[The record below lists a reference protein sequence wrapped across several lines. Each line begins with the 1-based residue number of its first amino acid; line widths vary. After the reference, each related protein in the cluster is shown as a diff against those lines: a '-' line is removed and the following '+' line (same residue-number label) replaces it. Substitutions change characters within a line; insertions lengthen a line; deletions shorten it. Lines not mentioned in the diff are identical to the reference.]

1 MFNKIILPALA
12 ASLILN
18 CVLGYNLRLTSI
30 DLKNAEA
37 NSQHYYNEL
46 VKEKQYKEMDKI
58 VNFDLSTAIPEGFE
72 VEQPKQKTDKK
83 TAFLRSLPNIYIP
96 QRSAEPYIPY
106 QSPHTTTVYID
117 TPQQRSYPSGPSYD
131 PAIQNAAR
139 SLNNIDVNMTLD
151 SMFQRPYVI
160 YQYPNY

>member
-1 MFNKIILPALA
+1 MFNKMILPALT
-12 ASLILN
+12 ASIILN

-37 NSQHYYNEL
+37 NSRHYYNEL

-58 VNFDLSTAIPEGFE
+58 AGIDESEEKNTPDKNLS
-72 VEQPKQKTDKK
+72 
-83 TAFLRSLPNIYIP
+83 LRRSLPSIYIP
-96 QRSAEPYIPY
+96 QRSAELYIPY
-106 QSPHTTTVYID
+106 QSPQATTFYTE
-117 TPQQRSYPSGPSYD
+117 TPQQRSYPSGPSYE

-151 SMFQRPYVI
+151 SMFQQPYII
-160 YQYPNY
+160 YPYPSN